1 MSRWKTRPI
10 LPLKRASQLLQS
22 LTRSGIALE
31 VSFSIVDDGKAKEVR
46 DLQLRGDARL
56 IYRAAFTPE
65 TIEGFDPEFF
75 RNPAEKVLSAE

>member
-1 MSRWKTRPI
+1 VKPPVTI
-10 LPLKRASQLLQS
+10 
-22 LTRSGIALE
+22 LTRSGITLQVNLA
-31 VSFSIVDDGKAKEVR
+31 VDGHQVR
-46 DLQLRGDARL
+46 DVQLRGDARM

>member
-1 MSRWKTRPI
+1 MNF
-10 LPLKRASQLLQS
+10 A
-22 LTRSGIALE
+22 
-31 VSFSIVDDGKAKEVR
+31 VVDDGRGKEVR

-75 RNPAEKVLSAE
+75 RNPNEKVLSAES